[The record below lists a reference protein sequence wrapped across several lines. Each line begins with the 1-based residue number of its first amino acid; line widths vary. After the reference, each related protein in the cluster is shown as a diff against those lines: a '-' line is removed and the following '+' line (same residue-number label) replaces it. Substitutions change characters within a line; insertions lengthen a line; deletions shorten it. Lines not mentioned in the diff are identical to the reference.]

1 MQKIKNTYLNEVLSK
16 LKSYS
21 KRKTLLN
28 VFSRFLK
35 IFISSVLLFTFLVVL
50 ESIFNFSSDVRSIL
64 FFVFILTVLPS
75 FAIII
80 IPLTIKYFRHLTNND
95 YYNLADEV
103 GAQHLSVKD
112 ELINSLQLLNAD
124 NKETSYSPE
133 LIESAFTNTFKKIK
147 DINFNEK
154 LHFNVYK
161 NLVRFSLGVFIICF
175 SLINIFGVLT
185 NASHRILNYSKDFTP
200 PPLFSLKL
208 FPGDIQ
214 ITKGED
220 VNIKIIGEGNVPIE
234 IFLATKTIEQTE
246 YQFLSLKKDS
256 LNQFNYT
263 LKAVNNSFEYYTSA
277 KNIVSAKYEIKVIN
291 RPIVKGF
298 TLIISPPAYSK
309 LPSIIQK
316 DNGNISALKGSRV
329 KINLLST
336 KEIKKAT
343 LEFDNNKEIN
353 LNSIADL
360 ADGIFYIN
368 KDDNYKILLTDK
380 FGINNESPILYEI
393 KIIADDY
400 PDIELISPQTDV
412 SLAIDNRIPISL
424 NISDDYGFSQLKL
437 FYSITSSTSP
447 QENLSLES
455 VTIPIDK
462 NNKDLLVNYI
472 WNITYLNLTQN
483 DLMSFYAEVFDNDII
498 SGPKSS
504 KSKTIN
510 VRVPSLNE
518 ILTETDNTYKKS
530 IDDLKNTL
538 KKAEE
543 IHKNLKDIAQNLKKD
558 KKDIEWK
565 EKNKIEQ
572 ETKNFKELQKN
583 ADKVANELKIMKEE
597 LQKNNLLSPET
608 MDKYMELQKLMDTF
622 STEEMKKA
630 MEQMQN
636 LLSTLD
642 RQKIQDALKNFQF
655 NEEQFKSSLERT
667 LNLLKRI
674 KVSQKIDELL
684 ARTQDIEKKEN
695 DINKNTKQGDPNKNK
710 QIANKQ
716 KDVGK
721 SLENLKKELENLEKL
736 MNELSDMPKESL
748 DSLKNEFHKQ
758 KNKELSDN
766 ISKNL
771 TENKKQDALQLQ
783 QQLSN
788 NMKKMQS
795 MVNQLKKEM
804 QQKNQIETFVQM
816 MKSLDDLITLSKQE
830 ETLKN
835 LNNNSNNLSAFKE
848 NAEKQNDLL
857 RSLNRVMQQLNKL
870 SQKTFAITPEMGKSL
885 GDAGRSMM
893 ESITALQNRNGF
905 LSLNKQ
911 NDAMGSLNDASSLL
925 KSSLEGMMKGG
936 GQGGMMSLM
945 QQLGQMAQQQMNLN
959 NLTKGLQQ
967 NGKFSQ
973 QQLAELQRL
982 KQQQDLI
989 RKSLQ
994 QLNEEAKTTGK
1005 SKSLAADLEDILNKM
1020 QEVITNMNNSKVD
1033 DDVVQAQERIL
1044 SKLLDAQR
1052 SVNERDFDKKR
1063 KSLTGKDLL
1072 RQSPANLTLDDDKK
1086 NALREELMKA
1096 ISEGYNK
1103 DYEELIKK
1111 YFEEL
1116 EKKNSIK

>member
-1 MQKIKNTYLNEVLSK
+1 MKEIKNTYLNEVLIK
-16 LKSYS
+16 LESYS

-28 VFSRFLK
+28 IFKKFLK
-35 IFISSVLLFTFLVVL
+35 IFISSVLLFTFIVLL
-50 ESIFNFSSDVRSIL
+50 ESMFNFSSNVRTIL
-64 FFVFILTVLPS
+64 FFIFILTFLSS
-75 FAIII
+75 FAVII
-80 IPLTIKYFRHLTNND
+80 IPLIIRYFRHLSNRV
-95 YYNLADEV
+95 YYNLANEV
-103 GAQHLSVKD
+103 GDQYSEIKD
-112 ELINSLQLLNAD
+112 ELTNSLQLLNAD
-124 NKETSYSPE
+124 NKDTSYSSE
-133 LIESAFTNTFKKIK
+133 LIESAFYNTFKKIK
-147 DINFNEK
+147 HINFNEK
-154 LHFNVYK
+154 LHFNKYK
-161 NLVRFSLGVFIICF
+161 KLVRFSLGTFIICL
-175 SLINIFGVLT
+175 SLINVFAVLS
-185 NASHRILNYSKDFTP
+185 NASHRILNYNKDFTP
-200 PPLFSLKL
+200 PPLFSLNI
-208 FPGDIQ
+208 FPGNIQ
-214 ITKGED
+214 ITKGGD
-220 VNIKIIGEGNVPIE
+220 VNIKIIGEGDVPKE
-234 IFLATKTIEQTE
+234 IFLATKTIEQTGF
-246 YQFLSLKKDS
+246 QLLPLKSDSLK
-256 LNQFNYT
+256 QFNYK
-263 LKAVNNSFEYYTSA
+263 LNAVNNSFEYYATA
-277 KNIVSAKYEIKVIN
+277 KNIISQKYEIQVIN
-291 RPIVKGF
+291 RPIVKSF
-298 TLIISPPAYSK
+298 ILTISPPAYSK
-309 LPSIIQK
+309 LQTVIQK

-336 KEIKKAT
+336 KEIKKAS
-343 LEFDNNKEIN
+343 LDFNNNKEIN
-353 LNSIADL
+353 LNSNSEQ
-360 ADGIFYIN
+360 ADGVFYIN
-368 KDDNYKILLTDK
+368 KDDNYKILLIDK
-380 FGINNESPILYEI
+380 SGINNDSPILYEI
-393 KIIADDY
+393 KVIADDY
-400 PDIELISPQTDV
+400 PSIELISPQTDV
-412 SLAIDNRIPISL
+412 SLSIDNRIPISL
-424 NISDDYGFSQLKL
+424 NLSDDYGFSQLKL
-437 FYSITSSTSP
+437 FYSITSSAIP
-447 QENLSLES
+447 QENLTLKS

-462 NNKDLLVNYI
+462 NKNDLLVNYI
-472 WNITYLNLTQN
+472 WNITDLNLTQN
-483 DLMSFYAEVFDNDII
+483 DLMSFHAEVFDNDII

-504 KSKTIN
+504 RTKTIN
-510 VRVPSLNE
+510 LRVPSLDE
-518 ILTETDNTYKKS
+518 ILTKTDNTYKNS

-583 ADKVANELKIMKEE
+583 AAKVADELKKMKEE

-630 MEQMQN
+630 MEQMEN

-684 ARTQDIEKKEN
+684 TRTQDIEKKEA
-695 DINKNTKQGDPNKNK
+695 DINKNTKEGDPNNNK
-710 QIANKQ
+710 QIADKQ
-716 KDVGK
+716 KNVSN

-736 MNELSDMPKESL
+736 MKELSDMPKESL
-748 DSLKNEFHKQ
+748 DSLKNEFNKQ

-766 ISKNL
+766 ISKSL
-771 TENKKQDALQLQ
+771 TKNKKQDALQLQ
-783 QQLSN
+783 QQLTN

-795 MVNQLKKEM
+795 MVDQLKKEM
-804 QQKNQIETFVQM
+804 QQKNQMETFVEM
-816 MKSLDDLITLSKQE
+816 MKSLDDLISLSKQE

-835 LNNNSNNLSAFKE
+835 LNNNSNNLSTFKE

-870 SQKTFAITPEMGKSL
+870 SQKTFAITPEMGKAL

-893 ESITALQNRNGF
+893 ESIDALQNRNGF

-925 KSSLEGMMKGG
+925 KSSLESMMKGG

-994 QLNEEAKTTGK
+994 QLNEEAKATGK
-1005 SKSLAADLEDILNKM
+1005 SKSLAADLDDILNKM
-1020 QEVITNMNNSKVD
+1020 QEVITNMNNTKID

-1052 SVNERDFDKKR
+1052 SVNERDFDKNR
-1063 KSLTGKDLL
+1063 KSYTGKDIL
-1072 RQSPANLTLDDDKK
+1072 RQSPTNFTLDDEKK
-1086 NALREELMKA
+1086 NVLREELMKA

-1111 YFEEL
+1111 YFEQL
-1116 EKKNSIK
+1116 EKKSAK